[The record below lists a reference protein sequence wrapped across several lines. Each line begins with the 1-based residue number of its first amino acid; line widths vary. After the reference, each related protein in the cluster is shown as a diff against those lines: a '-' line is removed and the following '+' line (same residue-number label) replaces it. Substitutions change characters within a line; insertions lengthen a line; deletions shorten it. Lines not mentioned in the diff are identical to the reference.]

1 MPRPYPPPPLSP
13 PVVQPFRLG
22 DSEKRDLAGTL
33 GLKGLPDQT
42 ADMIE
47 GAVAAY
53 KATETG
59 SPDTTVANTLAAL
72 DELKKGGRSYEKAV
86 ARLGHDCSGVDYTTH
101 HALQDLAKAVARHE
115 VGAREALNQAASA
128 RAEQLRHH
136 VRVNT
141 ETESLRF
148 FCGVLRLIFNN
159 AASSTVRGTLDQSWY
174 SCRRFAL
181 EVFTAAGIEHA
192 DFIAHP
198 ERLTEYLG
206 TDMTLPEQSDFGPS
220 MERL

>member
-1 MPRPYPPPPLSP
+1 
-13 PVVQPFRLG
+13 
-22 DSEKRDLAGTL
+22 
-33 GLKGLPDQT
+33 
-42 ADMIE
+42 MIE

-128 RAEQLRHH
+128 RAEQLRQH

-159 AASSTVRGTLDQSWY
+159 AASSTVRGSSINPGIRADALPWRSSRLPASNMLISSRTQS
-174 SCRRFAL
+174 
-181 EVFTAAGIEHA
+181 G
-192 DFIAHP
+192 
-198 ERLTEYLG
+198 
-206 TDMTLPEQSDFGPS
+206 
-220 MERL
+220 